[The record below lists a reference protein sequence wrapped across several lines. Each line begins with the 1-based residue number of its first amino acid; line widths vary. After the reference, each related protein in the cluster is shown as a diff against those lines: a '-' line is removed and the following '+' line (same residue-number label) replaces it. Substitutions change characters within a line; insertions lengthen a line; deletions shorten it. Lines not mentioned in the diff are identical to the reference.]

1 MARRENS
8 EINAGS
14 MADIAFL
21 LLIFFLVTTTMD
33 VDSGIARKL
42 PEKTPPDQKND
53 VIVKEKNVF
62 DIVVNRN
69 NQILVENDQYVQVTD
84 IKRLAV
90 AFIDNGG
97 GLSAAKD
104 GNPGVPCD
112 YCEGE
117 RSESSSDHPNKA
129 IISVQSDR
137 GTEYGTYIEVQ
148 NELLKAYTVLR
159 NRLSQ
164 QRYGMLYTE
173 LEKRYKDSR
182 GTEKEDLKKK
192 VEDIKTSFPQIIS
205 DAEPTS

>member
-112 YCEGE
+112 YCEGAK
-117 RSESSSDHPNKA
+117 SPISSDHPSKA
-129 IISVQSDR
+129 IISLQSDR
-137 GTEYGTYIEVQ
+137 GTTYGMYISIQ
-148 NELLKAYTVLR
+148 NEIEGAYTELR
-159 NRLSQ
+159 NRL
-164 QRYGMLYTE
+164 GMAKYRRSYDDL
-173 LEKRYKDSR
+173 LKDYKDNPSESIN
-182 GTEKEDLKKK
+182 EKIEFLK
-192 VEDIKTSFPQIIS
+192 EAYPQIIS
-205 DAEPTS
+205 EPEPIK